1 MDLGTGSVS
10 SDAATSTR
18 EAGASSL
25 AAMPDGQTHAVSTP
39 AVETPDPRDA
49 AARAAALARVNRAA
63 RVPIGWLWEW
73 AKIFQIAVVLFL
85 VVRAFLV
92 EAYKIPSG
100 SMEGT
105 LLVGDFLLVNKL
117 VYGAE
122 VPFTGRRL
130 PRVEAPARGDVIV
143 FQWPSDIRKN
153 FVKRLVGLPGD
164 TLAMR
169 GGVLYVNGVA
179 QRERY
184 VTHTEPG
191 ADPSYEDFRWQRDY
205 VARTAAA
212 EQFPARSVGG
222 TRTAIAAA
230 PGQLDT
236 PIDFLAPVPRPG
248 RNPGD
253 HPSRNNW
260 GPLVVPVSSYFV
272 LGDNRDN
279 SLDSRYW
286 GFVPDSL
293 LRGRPLV
300 VYYSYA
306 PDSARRFDWLTAV
319 RWSRLGE
326 RVR

>member
-1 MDLGTGSVS
+1 MDLGTGALP
-10 SDAATSTR
+10 SDAATPAMV
-18 EAGASSL
+18 AGA
-25 AAMPDGQTHAVSTP
+25 ATGAVP
-39 AVETPDPRDA
+39 GMAPPRDLPRDVPRA
-49 AARAAALARVNRAA
+49 SDAARAAALDSINRAS
-63 RVPIGWLWEW
+63 PLQLGWLWEW
-73 AKIFQIAVVLFL
+73 AKIFQFAVVLFL
-85 VVRAFLV
+85 LVRAFLV

-122 VPFTGRRL
+122 VPLTGQHL
-130 PRVEAPARGDVIV
+130 PRLRAPARGEVVV
-143 FQWPSDIRKN
+143 FQWPSDPRKN

-169 GGVLYVNGVA
+169 GGVLFVNGAA
-179 QRERY
+179 QEERY

-191 ADPSYEDFRWQRDY
+191 ADPTYEDFRWQRGH
-205 VARTAAA
+205 VVRTA
-212 EQFPARSVGG
+212 S
-222 TRTAIAAA
+222 AAA
-230 PGQLDT
+230 PAAGLDSL
-236 PIDFLAPVPRPG
+236 DAAGALAG
-248 RNPGD
+248 ADRNPGD

-260 GPLVVPVSSYFV
+260 GPLIVPADSYFV

-293 LRGRPLV
+293 LRGRPMV

-306 PDSARRFDWLTAV
+306 PDSARRMAWLTAV
-319 RWSRLGE
+319 RWSRLGV